1 MASNILLN
9 RYIWLLDTIK
19 RCHRISRRDL
29 SERWQSSPV
38 SDGRPLAR
46 RTFYNY
52 RLAIE
57 ELFCV
62 EVKFDS
68 TTKEYYIES
77 DDSHSESMTNWLL
90 NSAAMS
96 GVLSDSRE
104 VSSRIFLEEVPPARE
119 HLATIIDAIKNPH
132 VLKFSYH
139 PYSRTNPTP
148 GVLLEPYLLKIFRQR
163 WYVTGRNVTEK
174 KIKTYAL
181 DRISSVEIL
190 PQRFD
195 FPADFDPEEY
205 FSHSFGIVVD
215 NSEPRHVTIKSD
227 ARQAKYL
234 RALPLHPSQQEMLH
248 DNFSIFHYK
257 IRITEDFMQEL
268 LSLGPRITVLTPPEL
283 RAMMINSLRQTLN
296 LYDNNAPTDNKK

>member
-104 VSSRIFLEEVPPARE
+104 VSSRIFLEEVPSARE

-163 WYVTGRNVTEK
+163 WYLTGRNVKENT
-174 KIKTYAL
+174 IKTYAL
-181 DRISSVEIL
+181 DRMSEVTLLTTLYEI
-190 PQRFD
+190 PDD
-195 FPADFDPEEY
+195 FNAEAY
-205 FSHSFGIVVD
+205 FHDSYGIVFDEGEVKRVALRTD
-215 NSEPRHVTIKSD
+215 S
-227 ARQAKYL
+227 RQAKYF
-234 RALPLHPSQQEMLH
+234 RSVPLHHSQQEVIH
-248 DNFSIFHYK
+248 DSYSIFYFK
-257 IRITEDFMQEL
+257 IKLTPDFVQEI
-268 LSLGPRITVLTPPEL
+268 LSYGPKVTVLSPPEL
-283 RAMMINSLRQTLN
+283 RAIMVDSLKKTLDTYADTS
-296 LYDNNAPTDNKK
+296 LFPEP

>member
-104 VSSRIFLEEVPPARE
+104 VSSRIFLEEVPSARE

-139 PYSRTNPTP
+139 PYSRTNPRR
-148 GVLLEPYLLKIFRQR
+148 L
-163 WYVTGRNVTEK
+163 
-174 KIKTYAL
+174 
-181 DRISSVEIL
+181 
-190 PQRFD
+190 
-195 FPADFDPEEY
+195 
-205 FSHSFGIVVD
+205 
-215 NSEPRHVTIKSD
+215 
-227 ARQAKYL
+227 
-234 RALPLHPSQQEMLH
+234 
-248 DNFSIFHYK
+248 
-257 IRITEDFMQEL
+257 
-268 LSLGPRITVLTPPEL
+268 
-283 RAMMINSLRQTLN
+283 
-296 LYDNNAPTDNKK
+296 